1 MKPEVGM
8 KATHVL
14 WSDSHAYT
22 IIEVNKAGTKVTV
35 QRDRVEAKHKP
46 EDLGFVPGGFVGHC
60 STQDKQEWE
69 TFPDPQGSKRKFS
82 LRKNG
87 RWCEVGDACTGPALK
102 IGYGIEFYDY
112 NF

>member
-22 IIEVNKAGTKVTV
+22 VIGVSKNGKTVTV

-46 EDLGFVPGGFVGHC
+46 EDLGFVPGGFLGHC
-60 STQDKQEWE
+60 ADQHKQKWDC
-69 TFPDPQGSKRKFS
+69 FPDPEGKIKKFS

-87 RWCEVGDACTGPALK
+87 RWCEVGDTCTGSALRL
-102 IGYGIEFYDY
+102 GYGCEFYDY